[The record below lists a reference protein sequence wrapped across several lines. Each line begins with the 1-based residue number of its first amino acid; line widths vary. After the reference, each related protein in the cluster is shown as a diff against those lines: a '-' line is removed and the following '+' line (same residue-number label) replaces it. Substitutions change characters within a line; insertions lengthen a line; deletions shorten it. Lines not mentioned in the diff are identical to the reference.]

1 MPCHDFVVT
10 LWHVLPPM
18 RPMIR
23 KTSLFDSHQLL
34 FSGNNVPGWTDLELV
49 DREQL
54 SGPCSIE
61 AAAVQDLQ

>member
-1 MPCHDFVVT
+1 MACVASYAPNDQEKQSVR
-10 LWHVLPPM
+10 L
-18 RPMIR
+18 
-23 KTSLFDSHQLL
+23 TSIL

-61 AAAVQDLQ
+61 AAAVQDPQ